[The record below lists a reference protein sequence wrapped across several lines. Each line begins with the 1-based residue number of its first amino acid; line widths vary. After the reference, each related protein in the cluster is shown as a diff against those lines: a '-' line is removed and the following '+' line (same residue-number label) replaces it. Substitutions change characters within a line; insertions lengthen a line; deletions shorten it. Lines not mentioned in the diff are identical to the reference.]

1 MNFLTAPRSQFF
13 FFIIKK
19 NMVKTKYKIGTC
31 FGCQKCL
38 YCGIDLEKLTCKC
51 RKTIKPTKKNRTDL
65 VKNAYLRV
73 FDPTSSIFNQVNF
86 MKNRNEHFQYGYDLT
101 KSFHLSFCSTCNSLY
116 QRLKNSGISNDS
128 SNSIDISNN
137 TYLTDVSEFT
147 GSIDVEAATEVM
159 SNATTTKEDK
169 NTLYNSFSE
178 PETEDEELE
187 INYKLVIKQ
196 VDGTFLPA
204 KNYSVTI
211 SELDEF
217 LLTIQNNVIV
227 LTRDETIDANDY
239 DISFKSEKAQGAGT
253 LLADTNDFKFFRSEY
268 IKLVA
273 TKRIMLIMI
282 IMKKKEKLIKRKKK
296 VIY

>member
-51 RKTIKPTKKNRTDL
+51 RKTIKPTKKNRTD
-65 VKNAYLRV
+65 
-73 FDPTSSIFNQVNF
+73 FI
-86 MKNRNEHFQYGYDLT
+86 KNRNEHFQYGYDLT
-101 KSFHLSFCSTCNSLY
+101 KSFYLSFCSTCNSLY

-159 SNATTTKEDK
+159 SNATTTTHEDK

-227 LTRDETIDANDY
+227 LTR
-239 DISFKSEKAQGAGT
+239 
-253 LLADTNDFKFFRSEY
+253 
-268 IKLVA
+268 
-273 TKRIMLIMI
+273 
-282 IMKKKEKLIKRKKK
+282 
-296 VIY
+296 

>member
-1 MNFLTAPRSQFF
+1 MILNEFFKYAVFIIF

-19 NMVKTKYKIGTC
+19 NIVKTKYKIETC

-38 YCGIDLEKLTCKC
+38 YCGINLEKLTCKC
-51 RKTIKPTKKNRTDL
+51 RKTIKLTKKNRIDL

-86 MKNRNEHFQYGYDLT
+86 MKNRNEHFQYDYDLI

-137 TYLTDVSEFT
+137 IYLIDVSEFT

-159 SNATTTKEDK
+159 SNATTTTHEDK

-178 PETEDEELE
+178 SETEDEELK
-187 INYKLVIKQ
+187 INYKLVI
-196 VDGTFLPA
+196 
-204 KNYSVTI
+204 
-211 SELDEF
+211 
-217 LLTIQNNVIV
+217 
-227 LTRDETIDANDY
+227 
-239 DISFKSEKAQGAGT
+239 
-253 LLADTNDFKFFRSEY
+253 
-268 IKLVA
+268 
-273 TKRIMLIMI
+273 
-282 IMKKKEKLIKRKKK
+282 
-296 VIY
+296 

>member
-38 YCGIDLEKLTCKC
+38 YCGIDLEKLKCKC

-65 VKNAYLRV
+65 VKNAYPRV

-159 SNATTTKEDK
+159 SNATTTTHEDK

-204 KNYSVTI
+204 KNYSVTQLQFQSWMNSCLQFKI
-211 SELDEF
+211 MLLF
-217 LLTIQNNVIV
+217 LLKMKQ
-227 LTRDETIDANDY
+227 L
-239 DISFKSEKAQGAGT
+239 
-253 LLADTNDFKFFRSEY
+253 
-268 IKLVA
+268 
-273 TKRIMLIMI
+273 MLMIMI
-282 IMKKKEKLIKRKKK
+282 YLLNQKRHKELEL
-296 VIY
+296 Y

>member
-65 VKNAYLRV
+65 VKNAYPRV

-128 SNSIDISNN
+128 SNS
-137 TYLTDVSEFT
+137 
-147 GSIDVEAATEVM
+147 
-159 SNATTTKEDK
+159 NATTTTHEDK

-253 LLADTNDFKFFRSEY
+253 LLADTNYFKFFRSEY
-268 IKLVA
+268 IKLFA
-273 TKRIMLIMI
+273 TKRIMLII
-282 IMKKKEKLIKRKKK
+282 IIIKKKEKLIKRKKK
-296 VIY
+296 VI